1 MTIPQSFLTLLLFAT
16 SALAADYK
24 PDWFV
29 TQFYQEVSTCRSAI
43 VMPAVKAYMDRGVAD
58 KMSED
63 ALRKDVISLLPVF
76 EYTASAACFC
86 AVSEVAKRHDYVS
99 YFGSGDFNAR
109 MSILSEHI
117 NGEVCGAKLR
127 DAMADLKKKD
137 VREAMRLQ

>member
-1 MTIPQSFLTLLLFAT
+1 MKLSRGLFTLLLLST

-29 TQFYQEVSTCRSAI
+29 SEFYQEVSTCRSAI
-43 VMPAVKAYMDRGVAD
+43 LMPAVKAYMDKGAAA

-76 EYTASAACFC
+76 EHTASAACFC
-86 AVSEVAKRHDYVS
+86 AVSEVAKKRDYLS
-99 YFGSGDFNAR
+99 YFGSGDFTAR
-109 MSILSEHI
+109 MSVLSEQI
-117 NGEVCGAKLR
+117 NGGVCGTKLR
-127 DAMADLKKKD
+127 DAMSALEKKD